1 MPRMSLLFADV
12 DGTLVIGWS
21 ISRSIVEEH
30 GGHLWTTD
38 NSSRGASFHITLP
51 VEGEPL
57 Y

>member
-1 MPRMSLLFADV
+1 MPRISLLLADV
-12 DGTLVIGWS
+12 DGTLVISLS

-30 GGHLWTTD
+30 GGHLWATN